1 MPNPYIIDVPQIQN
15 QDPQG
20 LSPIFQNANAQQQ
33 FMNSQLGQ
41 GGQLGQY
48 QNYGTSQ
55 GGSGALA
62 LAQALRKPTDPNTSQ
77 GASMGDKMANYFGTQ
92 QTPEMQAQINQLGS
106 NTWNP
111 MSDYNTGANGWG
123 SFGE

>member
-1 MPNPYIIDVPQIQN
+1 MPNPYIIDAPQMQG

-20 LSPIFQNANAQQQ
+20 LSPVFQNANAQQQ

-41 GGQLGQY
+41 GNQLGQY
-48 QNYGTSQ
+48 QSYGSSN
-55 GGSGALA
+55 GGANNLA
-62 LAQALRKPTDPNTSQ
+62 LAQALRKQNPAE

-92 QTPEMQAQINQLGS
+92 QTPEMKAQINQLGS

-123 SFGE
+123 SYGE